1 MRSGIC
7 DSKTRL
13 PGGVR
18 GMSPTAIVTQLY
30 GGQEVL
36 LGERH
41 VDLVLQCLVQDARVG
56 QRRSLG
62 SLSGSRDLPA
72 SGPPRV

>member
-1 MRSGIC
+1 
-7 DSKTRL
+7 
-13 PGGVR
+13 
-18 GMSPTAIVTQLY
+18 MSPAAIVTKLH
-30 GGQEVL
+30 GGQKVL

-56 QRRSLG
+56 QRRSLR

-72 SGPPRV
+72 SGPPRI